1 MISKNM
7 TEALNKHLNNEFYSA
22 YLYLGMSAKCQSMG
36 LKGAANWFMAQY
48 NEEMDHAMRFY
59 NYILDQGE
67 EVELFDIKRTEIKE
81 ETLKELF
88 EKTLEHER
96 IVTQYIN
103 ELMDLALQEKDHATM
118 AFLQWFVTE
127 QIEEESTVADIL
139 DQLKLVENSGNGL
152 FMIDRELGQR
162 QFSSNETN

>member
-1 MISKNM
+1 MISKKMN
-7 TEALNKHLNNEFYSA
+7 EALNKHLNNEFFSA
-22 YLYLGMSAKCQSMG
+22 YLYLGMSAKCQELG
-36 LKGAANWFMAQY
+36 LKGAATWFMAQY

-67 EVELFDIKRTEIKE
+67 KIELLDIKKSEINVT
-81 ETLKELF
+81 TLKELF

-96 IVTQYIN
+96 VVTQYIN

-162 QFSSNETN
+162 QLNVEAQ